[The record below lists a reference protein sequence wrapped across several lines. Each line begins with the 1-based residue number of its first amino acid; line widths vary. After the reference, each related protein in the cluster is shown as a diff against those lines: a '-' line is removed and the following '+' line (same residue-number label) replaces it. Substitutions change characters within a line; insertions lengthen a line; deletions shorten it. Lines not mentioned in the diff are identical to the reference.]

1 MAVDKSF
8 GDFLESQ
15 IIIIFDS
22 FLNNLKDIL
31 QEQNSFSQEERE
43 KILKELSNVIESIS
57 PYQDTLK
64 PKIKDKINQIKH
76 LLEPSNEVYELK
88 EDHLISPENANQ
100 PNI

>member
-1 MAVDKSF
+1 MAIDKSF
-8 GDFLESQ
+8 EGFLESQ

-43 KILKELSNVIESIS
+43 KILEELLDVIESIS

-76 LLEPSNEVYELK
+76 LLEPSNEVYDLNNTYQV
-88 EDHLISPENANQ
+88 SPK
-100 PNI
+100 IKDK

>member
-1 MAVDKSF
+1 MAIDKSF
-8 GDFLESQ
+8 EGFLESQ

-43 KILKELSNVIESIS
+43 KILEELLDVIESIS
-57 PYQDTLK
+57 PYQDILK

-76 LLEPSNEVYELK
+76 LLEPSNEVYDLNNTYQV
-88 EDHLISPENANQ
+88 SPK
-100 PNI
+100 IKDK

>member
-8 GDFLESQ
+8 EGFLESQ

-43 KILKELSNVIESIS
+43 KILKELLNVIESIS

-76 LLEPSNEVYELK
+76 LLEPSNEVYDLNNTYQV
-88 EDHLISPENANQ
+88 SPK
-100 PNI
+100 IKDK

>member
-8 GDFLESQ
+8 ESFLESQ

-43 KILKELSNVIESIS
+43 KILEELSNVIESIS
-57 PYQDTLK
+57 PYQDILK

-76 LLEPSNEVYELK
+76 LLEPSNEVYDLNNTYQV
-88 EDHLISPENANQ
+88 SPK
-100 PNI
+100 IKDK

>member
-1 MAVDKSF
+1 MAVDKNF
-8 GDFLESQ
+8 EGFLESQ

-43 KILKELSNVIESIS
+43 KILKELLNVIESIS

-76 LLEPSNEVYELK
+76 LLEPSNEVYDLNNTYQV
-88 EDHLISPENANQ
+88 SPK
-100 PNI
+100 IKDK

>member
-1 MAVDKSF
+1 MAIDKSF
-8 GDFLESQ
+8 EGFLESQ

-43 KILKELSNVIESIS
+43 KILEELLDVIESIS

-64 PKIKDKINQIKH
+64 PKIKDIINQIKH
-76 LLEPSNEVYELK
+76 LLEPSNEVYDLNNTYQV
-88 EDHLISPENANQ
+88 SPK
-100 PNI
+100 IKDK

>member
-8 GDFLESQ
+8 EDFLESQ

-43 KILKELSNVIESIS
+43 KILEELLNVIESIS

-76 LLEPSNEVYELK
+76 LLEPSNEVYDLNNTYQV
-88 EDHLISPENANQ
+88 SPK
-100 PNI
+100 IKDK

>member
-8 GDFLESQ
+8 EGFLESQ

-43 KILKELSNVIESIS
+43 KILEELSNVIESIS

-76 LLEPSNEVYELK
+76 LLEPSNEVYDLNNTCQV
-88 EDHLISPENANQ
+88 SPK
-100 PNI
+100 IKDK